1 MSQPSTPYPSK
12 RTKSALVHL
21 RALPAVEPTTSTGRV
36 AWVWLEI
43 EAALATGKKLREIWD
58 AAHADGLDI
67 PYPQFRVYVS
77 RIRRRRLV
85 RQSTSPNATP
95 ATAAD
100 QSPSFAPESPA
111 SNDPFR
117 NLRDQREKKQSTG
130 FHYDPFSIQ
139 KQLID

>member
-1 MSQPSTPYPSK
+1 MSQPSAPYPSK

-21 RALPAVEPTTSTGRV
+21 RVLPAVEPTTSTGRV
-36 AWVWLEI
+36 AWIWCEI

-58 AAHADGLDI
+58 AAYADGLDI

-77 RIRRRRLV
+77 RIRRRRLA
-85 RQSTSPNATP
+85 RQSTTP
-95 ATAAD
+95 DVEPTAAYD
-100 QSPSFAPESPA
+100 PSSDSSPESPMP
-111 SNDPFR
+111 NDPFR

-130 FHYDPFSIQ
+130 FHYDPFSVQ

>member
-21 RALPAVEPTTSTGRV
+21 RALPAIEPTTSTGRV
-36 AWVWLEI
+36 AWIWFEI
-43 EAALATGKKLREIWD
+43 EAALTTGKKLREIWE
-58 AAHADGLDI
+58 AAHADGLNI

-85 RQSTSPNATP
+85 RQSTPPDAAP
-95 ATAAD
+95 AAGANP
-100 QSPSFAPESPA
+100 SPSSAPESPA

-117 NLRDQREKKQSTG
+117 NLRDQREKKESTG

-139 KQLID
+139 KQLTD

>member
-1 MSQPSTPYPSK
+1 
-12 RTKSALVHL
+12 L